1 MEEQKIPTRVDTP
14 DSDKWD
20 LTLLFADVGKWQ
32 EDVAWITATY
42 PKIIEWKG
50 HVGESAQTLAAVL
63 EFEKQL
69 DLKIERVYHF
79 ASLQL
84 AEDSANNDY
93 LARAGQLQNLMTKV
107 AETSAFVV
115 PEIQAIDHAHWEK
128 FVADPALQDW
138 KVPLHKIRRM
148 RPHVL
153 SEREERLLAL
163 GGAAL
168 DGYDD
173 AFSQL
178 TNVDMKFG
186 VLIDANG
193 REKPLTKALT
203 VRFC

>member
-1 MEEQKIPTRVDTP
+1 MEEQKIPTRVDIP

-32 EDVAWITATY
+32 EDVAWITATF

-50 HVGESAQTLAAVL
+50 RVGESAKTLAEVL
-63 EFEKQL
+63 EFEKEL
-69 DLKIERVYHF
+69 DLKIECVYHF

-84 AEDSANNDY
+84 AEDSANNEY
-93 LARAGQLQNLMTKV
+93 LARVSQLQNLMTKIGE
-107 AETSAFVV
+107 ASAFVA
-115 PEIQAIDHAHWEK
+115 PEIQAIDDHRWEE
-128 FVADPALQDW
+128 FLRDPALEPWRIQ
-138 KVPLHKIRRM
+138 LRKIRRL

-163 GGAAL
+163 GSAAM

-178 TNVDMKFG
+178 TYGDMKFG
-186 VLIDANG
+186 LLIDVDG
-193 REKPLTKALT
+193 GEKPLTQST
-203 VRFC
+203 DGCF